1 MAQKLY
7 DVRLKIVI
15 IGDINV
21 GKSCLMYRFADNVFT
36 SGYITNVGVDFLSRT
51 IEVNK
56 KKVKLEL
63 WDTAGHERFR
73 TITSSFYKGAHGIII
88 VYDVT
93 NIKSFNSVTKWI
105 ENIREHTNNPNI
117 ILIGN
122 KLDAENRVVS
132 FDQGN
137 SFAINNNIKFYETSA
152 KNGDNVYDAFT
163 SFTANIIESVGDVN
177 CDKLIVQ
184 LNQPIKKGCC
194 Y

>member
-163 SFTANIIESVGDVN
+163 SFTENIIESVGDDN

>member
-93 NIKSFNSVTKWI
+93 NIKSFNS
-105 ENIREHTNNPNI
+105 
-117 ILIGN
+117 
-122 KLDAENRVVS
+122 S
-132 FDQGN
+132 Q
-137 SFAINNNIKFYETSA
+137 
-152 KNGDNVYDAFT
+152 NG
-163 SFTANIIESVGDVN
+163 
-177 CDKLIVQ
+177 
-184 LNQPIKKGCC
+184 
-194 Y
+194 